1 VDSKYLPRRKVAG
14 AGLGGIALA
23 PLIVWLVG
31 LAGVEMPGEVA
42 AIASGLIAL
51 AVGYFVPERTA

>member
-1 VDSKYLPRRKVAG
+1 VNRKLLPRRKVGA
-14 AGLGGIALA
+14 AGLGGLALA

-51 AVGYFVPERTA
+51 AAGYFVPERTA